1 MLNFPLIL
9 ENKLRNSFAWS
20 DLSQQ
25 SRLWKQ
31 RRPKKEFG
39 FGFFPSENAALQ
51 KDENKEKLQ
60 ECKRWFRKLLFTI
73 SILLLSK
80 RFRFPDKCFCRYPEV
95 STRREGIILL

>member
-31 RRPKKEFG
+31 RRPRKEFG
-39 FGFFPSENAALQ
+39 FDFFPSENPALQ
-51 KDENKEKLQ
+51 KDDSKEKLQ
-60 ECKRWFRKLLFTI
+60 ECKRWFHKLPFTI
-73 SILLLSK
+73 SILCLSK
-80 RFRFPDKCFCRYPEV
+80 RFGFPGKCFCRYPEV
-95 STRREGIILL
+95 SPRREGIIHL